1 MASRTTTRGLLCN
14 PNTHLSFS
22 PFYQDGQLLVPQ
34 ASEAIVCVPNGVACK
49 CHLSYLCCDLSEGHV
64 GHLAAV
70 GAVRPKGQPILR
82 LPMISV
88 RL

>member
-1 MASRTTTRGLLCN
+1 MASRTARGGLLCN

-22 PFYQDGQLLVPQ
+22 PFYQDSQLLAPQ

-49 CHLSYLCCDLSEGHV
+49 CHRSYLYCDLSESHV
-64 GHLAAV
+64 GLLAAV

-82 LPMISV
+82 LSIGSV
-88 RL
+88 RP